1 MGFLILSHDDPG
13 NGTQQEGRLCI
24 LSLVTLADRLR
35 LLAFDLT
42 LLGWSAREV
51 AIIHEAAYRLSQG
64 AGGAENA
71 GASLRCAED
80 SRRSATQAAR
90 PVPSRSLTCP
100 NV

>member
-1 MGFLILSHDDPG
+1 MILSHDDPG

-51 AIIHEAAYRLSQG
+51 AIIHEAAERLSQG
-64 AGGAENA
+64 RAANA
-71 GASLRCAED
+71 GASVRCAED
-80 SRRSATQAAR
+80 SRRTALQATRA
-90 PVPSRSLTCP
+90 VPSCSLDSP
-100 NV
+100 RPAL